1 MVFLAIDTAA
11 QIEKAVHSLLDH
23 GMQLGYTLIK
33 ALIVF
38 MVGRLLINLVNKL
51 VIKILSKRNI
61 DTSIKTFVGSL
72 VNVSLTI
79 LLIISVVG
87 ALGVQ
92 TTSFAA
98 L

>member
-51 VIKILSKRNI
+51 VIKILIKRNSFYI
-61 DTSIKTFVGSL
+61 TLASVIICIKKSKKV
-72 VNVSLTI
+72 I
-79 LLIISVVG
+79 
-87 ALGVQ
+87 
-92 TTSFAA
+92 
-98 L
+98 